1 MKSRQNEAVMPLRSA
16 PEKTLCGCENFHVE
30 FFCVFGRGTRGG
42 KNGYLPPGRVL
53 FKLNQ
58 GKKFEDKL

>member
-30 FFCVFGRGTRGG
+30 FFAFLAVGREVEKTDICRRGE
-42 KNGYLPPGRVL
+42 YFLS
-53 FKLNQ
+53 
-58 GKKFEDKL
+58 

>member
-1 MKSRQNEAVMPLRSA
+1 MKSGQNEAAMPLHA
-16 PEKTLCGCENFHVE
+16 PGKTLCGCENFHVE

-42 KNGYLPPGRVL
+42 KNGYLPPGIVL